1 MPNTFVMHFK
11 TAFLCLLSIVCLAV
25 PTFSYGVD
33 VYSPSEAFPKI
44 RFEIEVEAVLAKAGC
59 NMGACHGNLKGK
71 GGFKLSLRG
80 QTPADDY
87 RWLQKEHGSRRLDL
101 FAPAQSLI
109 LQKPTSGVSH
119 QGGTRFKT
127 DSLEYSILHRWLEA
141 GAPGP
146 QANSP
151 QVTNLIVTPLDSV
164 VRAPRDSVQLQV
176 LAEFTDGTLADVTAL
191 TVFEPSNLVAEV
203 TSSGL
208 VKRLKDGESTI
219 GIRFLEK
226 QLAVRV
232 AFMPRTSRRRIKFPS
247 SQSYIDDLVFAKLK
261 KLGIQPSEV
270 ASDSKFIR
278 RAYLDALG
286 ILPTGEEAQAFVQD
300 QNPHKR
306 AVIVEALL
314 NRPEFNDRWALIW
327 SDLLRNEEKVLD
339 TKGVE
344 VYHQWIRESFEQRKP
359 LDQFVRELIVASGS
373 TYEVPNAN
381 YWRANRAPDVRAET
395 TARTFLGVRLQCA
408 KCHNH
413 PFDRWTQD
421 DYYDWATVFSGIQY
435 EEVDK
440 NKRSDKFDKNEFVG
454 EQLVKLAYKEEYTNA
469 RTKQPASP
477 RFLGRT
483 AHDIGIDQARL
494 DALAEWM
501 TSAENQWFVK
511 SQVNRIW
518 FHIMGRGLVEPVDD
532 LRVTNPPANPEL
544 LEALADDFVAS
555 GFDVRKI
562 VSRIMNSTTYQL
574 SATPNATNQNDQ
586 QNYSRAIVKRLDAE
600 VLLDAQNQAIGVP
613 AKFNGYELG
622 LRAGQIPGVR
632 KVKWRKETPSSGDLF
647 LATFGKP
654 ERMMACECE
663 RSNETTLNQVFF
675 LVSDKGIGERM
686 EQKESRVRQL
696 AESELP
702 DVQIVEL
709 IYWSALSRAPNS
721 EELQFGAAYLANTE
735 ENVAQSGKTPP
746 TEATVIG
753 RRKNRSVDLLIDRTV
768 RTDDRLS
775 NVQDL
780 TWALLNAKEFV
791 FRH

>member
-1 MPNTFVMHFK
+1 MQK
-11 TAFLCLLSIVCLAV
+11 SRLQYGGLSRESQGKGW
-25 PTFSYGVD
+25 FQ
-33 VYSPSEAFPKI
+33 AFPSWPNS
-44 RFEIEVEAVLAKAGC
+44 RRR
-59 NMGACHGNLKGK
+59 
-71 GGFKLSLRG
+71 LSLASKGAR
-80 QTPADDY
+80 QSPT
-87 RWLQKEHGSRRLDL
+87 GSVRSR
-101 FAPAQSLI
+101 PKSLI

-127 DSLEYSILHRWLEA
+127 GFTGILDFTSLA
-141 GAPGP
+141 GSRSTRPSG
-146 QANSP
+146 QFSSSHQFNCD
-151 QVTNLIVTPLDSV
+151 PLDSV

-203 TSSGL
+203 TPSGL

-511 SQVNRIW
+511 SQVNEFGFISW
-518 FHIMGRGLVEPVDD
+518 
-532 LRVTNPPANPEL
+532 A
-544 LEALADDFVAS
+544 VA
-555 GFDVRKI
+555 
-562 VSRIMNSTTYQL
+562 
-574 SATPNATNQNDQ
+574 
-586 QNYSRAIVKRLDAE
+586 
-600 VLLDAQNQAIGVP
+600 
-613 AKFNGYELG
+613 
-622 LRAGQIPGVR
+622 
-632 KVKWRKETPSSGDLF
+632 
-647 LATFGKP
+647 
-654 ERMMACECE
+654 
-663 RSNETTLNQVFF
+663 
-675 LVSDKGIGERM
+675 
-686 EQKESRVRQL
+686 
-696 AESELP
+696 
-702 DVQIVEL
+702 
-709 IYWSALSRAPNS
+709 
-721 EELQFGAAYLANTE
+721 
-735 ENVAQSGKTPP
+735 
-746 TEATVIG
+746 
-753 RRKNRSVDLLIDRTV
+753 
-768 RTDDRLS
+768 
-775 NVQDL
+775 
-780 TWALLNAKEFV
+780 
-791 FRH
+791 